1 MAKRDVK
8 FKLTAVDKTKAA
20 FDKVTRGLNKVGSA
34 AKGTAKVV
42 GGVTVGITAVS
53 AALVIASKKSLE
65 FVDNIGKTATRTG
78 IATDFI
84 QAFQQG
90 AIEAGS
96 SIEQAQ
102 KGLEKFSRSVGDA
115 SRGLKTQAD
124 IFKDLGVEIRDTTG
138 AVRGNTEI
146 LLEVADGIAALGS
159 EAEKSTVLANLFGRS
174 GMQFAEIFKDGSEG
188 LNNFVTEFKQLGFI
202 ISEDGIR
209 TSETF
214 NDRVSQIKASLFG
227 LQNQIVVATAPALL
241 SLANSLKQF
250 IIESSAAKGGFEE
263 LGKSIAISLVE
274 GVRAAS
280 LAFAELAN
288 TLDVISTP
296 QISILNTF
304 IRIKKF
310 LRDPV
315 FSGIEIIKRQDAI
328 NADALSKSFDSIIEK
343 IEKGSASFK
352 AFRQEGDNALIN
364 LQDPLMVFMDNLTKV
379 NKSLQNIAVQSMK
392 KLEDSIVEG
401 LKTGK
406 MAFEEFA
413 TFVVEQ
419 LIRIAIQQM
428 IIAPFTKSIG
438 TRLGLDM
445 SSFDGGGFTGS
456 APRVGGVDGKGGFP
470 AILHPGETVVDHTKG
485 QGMGANVTFNIST
498 IDSAGFDEL
507 LVSRKSM
514 ITAIINNAMNS
525 RGKVG
530 IL

>member
-20 FDKVTRGLNKVGSA
+20 FDKVTRGLNKVGTA

-42 GGVTVGITAVS
+42 GGVTVGLTAVS

-124 IFKDLGVEIRDTTG
+124 IFRDLGVEIRDSSG

-174 GMQFAEIFKDGSEG
+174 GMQFAQIFEGGAEG
-188 LNNFVTEFKQLGFI
+188 LNNFVEEFRQLGFI
-202 ISEDGIR
+202 ISESGIR
-209 TSETF
+209 TAETF
-214 NDRVSQIKASLFG
+214 NDRVSQIKASIFG
-227 LQNQIVVATAPALL
+227 LQNQIVVGLAPAFLK
-241 SLANSLKQF
+241 LADDLKQF
-250 IIESSAAKGGFEE
+250 IIEQAAASGGFEQF
-263 LGKSIAISLVE
+263 GKDVAVSIIGIAQ
-274 GVRAAS
+274 ATAT
-280 LAFAELAN
+280 AFA
-288 TLDVISTP
+288 
-296 QISILNTF
+296 SILNF
-304 IRIKKF
+304 INGLGQIDTTLLNLGIKIINLRGFELDLVKKDNIINVEDLNKKF
-310 LRDPV
+310 EELLEKV
-315 FSGIEIIKRQDAI
+315 QNSEGSFEKFKGIFDRAIIDA
-328 NADALSKSFDSIIEK
+328 
-343 IEKGSASFK
+343 
-352 AFRQEGDNALIN
+352 
-364 LQDPLMVFMDNLTKV
+364 QDPLAVFITKFDEV
-379 NKSLQNIAVQSMK
+379 DKKIKTVAVSSMK

-406 MAFEEFA
+406 MAFEDFA

-419 LIRIAIQQM
+419 LLRIAIQQM
-428 IIAPFTKSIG
+428 IIQPIAGSI
-438 TRLGLDM
+438 
-445 SSFDGGGFTGS
+445 SSFLNPKKPIIFDGGGFTGT

-470 AILHPGETVVDHTKG
+470 AILHPGETVIDHTKG
-485 QGMGANVTFNIST
+485 QGTGANVTFNIST

>member
-1 MAKRDVK
+1 MSKRDVK

-42 GGVTVGITAVS
+42 GGVTVGLAGVS
-53 AALVIASKKSLE
+53 AALIIASKRSLE

-124 IFKDLGVEIRDTTG
+124 IFKDLGVEIKDSSG
-138 AVRGNTEI
+138 AVRGNTEL

-159 EAEKSTVLANLFGRS
+159 EAEKSTALANLFGRS
-174 GMQFAEIFKDGSEG
+174 GMQFAQIFEGGSEG
-188 LNNFVTEFKQLGFI
+188 LKNFVTEFKELGFI
-202 ISEDGIR
+202 ISESGIR
-209 TSETF
+209 TAETF

-227 LQNQIVVATAPALL
+227 LQNQIVVAAAPALL
-241 SLANSLKQF
+241 SLADGLKAF
-250 IIESSAAKGGFEE
+250 IIEQAAASGGFEKF
-263 LGKSIAISLVE
+263 GKEIAINLVQ
-274 GVRAAS
+274 GIRFAS

-288 TLDVISTP
+288 VLDIVSNP
-296 QISILNTF
+296 QIKILNTF

-315 FSGIEIIKRQDAI
+315 FANIDLIPEKNIVD
-328 NADALSKSFDSIIEK
+328 IEK
-343 IEKGSASFK
+343 LDSKFESFIKKIQEGSLSIKEFSDDGTK
-352 AFRQEGDNALIN
+352 AFTDF
-364 LQDPLMVFMDNLTKV
+364 QDPLLVFLNNITQV
-379 NKSLQNIAVQSMK
+379 QKSLQTVAVGAMK
-392 KLEDSIVEG
+392 KFEDSIVDG

-406 MAFEEFA
+406 LAFEDFA

-419 LIRIAIQQM
+419 LLRIAIQQM
-428 IIAPFTKSIG
+428 IIAPITKAIG
-438 TRLGLDM
+438 SRLGLDV
-445 SSFDGGGFTGS
+445 SSFDGGGFTGT

-498 IDSAGFDEL
+498 VDASGFDEL
-507 LVSRKSM
+507 LVSRKSL
-514 ITAIINNAMNS
+514 ITGIINNAMNS
-525 RGKVG
+525 RGKMG

>member
-42 GGVTVGITAVS
+42 GGVTVGLTAVS

-96 SIEQAQ
+96 SVEQAQ

-124 IFKDLGVEIRDTTG
+124 IFKDLGVEIRDSNG
-138 AVRGNTEI
+138 DLRGNTEI

-188 LNNFVTEFKQLGFI
+188 LNNFVEEFRQLGFI
-202 ISEDGIR
+202 ISESGIR
-209 TSETF
+209 TAESF
-214 NDRVSQIKASLFG
+214 NDRVSQIKASIFG
-227 LQNQIVVATAPALL
+227 LQNQIVVGLAPAFLK
-241 SLANSLKQF
+241 LADDLKQF
-250 IIESSAAKGGFEE
+250 IIEQAAAAGGFEQF
-263 LGKSIAISLVE
+263 GKDVAVSIISIAQ
-274 GVRAAS
+274 ATAT
-280 LAFAELAN
+280 AFASVINFVNGLAQVDK
-288 TLDVISTP
+288 T
-296 QISILNTF
+296 
-304 IRIKKF
+304 
-310 LRDPV
+310 
-315 FSGIEIIKRQDAI
+315 AI
-328 NADALSKSFDSIIEK
+328 NAFISLAKLKGFDIDFVAKDNIIDLDQMNIKFEELLEKVQNSEGSFEKFKKSF
-343 IEKGSASFK
+343 
-352 AFRQEGDNALIN
+352 EGGLTD
-364 LQDPLMVFMDNLTKV
+364 LQDPLAVFVSKIEDV
-379 NKSLQNIAVQSMK
+379 NKSLQNVAVSSMK

-406 MAFEEFA
+406 MAFEDFA

-419 LIRIAIQQM
+419 LLRIAIQQR
-428 IIAPFTKSIG
+428 IIAPL
-438 TRLGLDM
+438 TRSLAPMFGVKLP
-445 SSFDGGGFTGS
+445 SGDGGGFTGT

-470 AILHPGETVVDHTKG
+470 AILHPGETVIDHTKG